1 MRSPKEF
8 RESLLRGHDFVR
20 TVTEEMLTY
29 ALGLGVEHYDA
40 PIVQQLVRGL
50 ERDEYRWSE
59 LVLGIVLSRPFQMR
73 RALGEGPTVKRASA
87 AERRQDTP
95 LAPAGGDTIHVTSVL
110 DCLRRIPIL
119 G

>member
-1 MRSPKEF
+1 MIAADRDRHGWKIDATISWEGATVRSPKEF

-20 TVTEEMLTY
+20 TVTEKMLTY

-73 RALGEGPTVKRASA
+73 RALGEGPTVKRAAA
-87 AERRQDTP
+87 AERR
-95 LAPAGGDTIHVTSVL
+95 
-110 DCLRRIPIL
+110 
-119 G
+119 